1 MDDNFTGRVV
11 VVTGAASGIGRETAI
26 EFARRGARLAICD
39 IDGEGLRETRRRA
52 EAIDAEVHSEVVDV
66 SKAWQVEEF
75 RDNVHRAMGGVDV
88 LVNNAG
94 IAIAGLFQDM
104 TLEDWEK
111 LIGVNFWGVIN
122 CCHFFYPRMAQSGR
136 GHIVNIASAAALIP
150 IPAMT
155 SYCASKS
162 AVLAFSE
169 TLRAE
174 AALCGVG
181 VSAVCPGFV
190 NTNIVNTMKLCL
202 PDDRA
207 GEEKAT
213 GMIRNFMG
221 REKWAPSK
229 VSYAVLKAVRT
240 NAVVVPTGIETRVA
254 DLTHRLSRRLTS
266 LITRLNIRFALRW
279 LQRAPR
285 GR

>member
-1 MDDNFTGRVV
+1 MDDNFTGKVV

-26 EFARRGARLAICD
+26 EFARRGAKLAICD
-39 IDGEGLRETRRRA
+39 VDGDGLRETRTRA
-52 EAIDAEVHSEVVDV
+52 EAIDAEVYSEVVDV

-122 CCHFFYPRMAQSGR
+122 CCHFFYPRMVQSGR
-136 GHIVNIASAAALIP
+136 GQIVNIASAAALIP
-150 IPAMT
+150 IGSMT

-174 AALCGVG
+174 AALFGVG

-190 NTNIVNTMKLCL
+190 NTNIVNTMKLCT
-202 PDDRA
+202 PGRRTSI
-207 GEEKAT
+207 EKAT
-213 GMIRNFMG
+213 EMIRHFMD
-221 REKWAPSK
+221 REKWAPSR
-229 VSYAVLKAVRT
+229 VSDAIVRAVRT
-240 NAVVVPTGIETRVA
+240 NAVVVPVGAETRLA

-266 LITRLNIRFALRW
+266 LLTRLNLRAAFRW
-279 LQRAPR
+279 L
-285 GR
+285 